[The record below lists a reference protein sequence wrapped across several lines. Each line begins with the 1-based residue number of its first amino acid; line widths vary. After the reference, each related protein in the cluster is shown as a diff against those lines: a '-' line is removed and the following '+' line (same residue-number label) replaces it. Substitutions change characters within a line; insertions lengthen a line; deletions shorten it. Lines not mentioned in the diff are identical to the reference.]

1 MIHCEEK
8 PQFFVCNI
16 KIVFPPPSF
25 WTKVFPYPGGGE
37 GLNSST
43 LKPQCYTKNKK
54 PEKFKPLIVLQ
65 YLKGI

>member
-16 KIVFPPPSF
+16 KIVFHTPTV
-25 WTKVFPYPGGGE
+25 WTKVYNYPGGGV
-37 GLNSST
+37 LTVAPLSHSVT
-43 LKPQCYTKNKK
+43 LKIKK